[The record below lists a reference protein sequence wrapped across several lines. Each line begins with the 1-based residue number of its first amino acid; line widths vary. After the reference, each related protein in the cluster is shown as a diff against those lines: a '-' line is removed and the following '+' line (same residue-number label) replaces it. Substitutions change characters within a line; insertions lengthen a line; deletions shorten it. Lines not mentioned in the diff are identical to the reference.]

1 MYEDQES
8 VHVVMEL
15 CRGGDLFDLIKQAK
29 RLREVDAAWL
39 FRSEP
44 PPANQVSRSTVAA
57 DTWHCR
63 SGSGVFQIHIWRPP
77 GFPFSHFHRF
87 ESARAT

>member
-39 FRSEP
+39 FRSEVLQP
-44 PPANQVSRSTVAA
+44 VSVPLRLLVSMFVTPGAVADSQVSGLSRSKV
-57 DTWHCR
+57 
-63 SGSGVFQIHIWRPP
+63 
-77 GFPFSHFHRF
+77 
-87 ESARAT
+87 